1 MKETGE
7 HMAKYFFQRLIS
19 MLFVLLAAIV
29 LVFTL
34 MEFASGDPVR
44 SMLGENATEEQQIAL
59 RENLGLDRPYLER
72 LAHFAEGDTLGKLGV
87 FFLGQACFDYSVAV
101 NLLSWVDFFKRRK
114 PQKGGLG
121 VATPT
126 RFP

>member
-1 MKETGE
+1 
-7 HMAKYFFQRLIS
+7 

-87 FFLGQACFDYSVAV
+87 FFLGQACLDYPAAV
-101 NLLSWVDFFKRRK
+101 GRVVFFHGCEPPFVGGFFQAAQAAKRRAW
-114 PQKGGLG
+114 GGNPNKIPIG
-121 VATPT
+121 QNE
-126 RFP
+126 R

>member
-59 RENLGLDRPYLER
+59 RENLGLDRP
-72 LAHFAEGDTLGKLGV
+72 
-87 FFLGQACFDYSVAV
+87 
-101 NLLSWVDFFKRRK
+101 
-114 PQKGGLG
+114 
-121 VATPT
+121 
-126 RFP
+126 